1 MGVVDLVVIYG
12 GDWEF
17 SGGIYK
23 FIGGTGKGFVVNE
36 SISYEDFLEKIYK
49 ITGIDRTS
57 NELLLKFVYNTHFHM
72 EPLVVSNEDDL
83 QFFLRQND
91 DARRPDAS
99 RKPGTPLCITLRPK
113 EHQQFHSQDASYVPE
128 TQPFVGR
135 ARNRIDDFP
144 SLSQFEEDFDDVR
157 DGQGREDNINDEY
170 DDDIP
175 FVGGASYVP
184 ETQPF
189 VVDDVA
195 ATNDPNA
202 QTGENIQVGQYS
214 GSNTIDLNSESSD
227 TFDVGV
233 IFTNKK
239 ELHKH
244 ISLYAIK
251 KNFQFRV
258 TRSTKSLLVVE
269 CLASGCQWR
278 MRGIKLK
285 ETELFLVKKFND
297 TYTCSLE
304 FVNHGHKQ
312 ASGRVIGDCIRARYE
327 GVGRVYRP
335 NDIIQ
340 DIRREYGINIT
351 YDKAWRARECA
362 LYSLRGSPEES
373 FAYLPHYCAVLENN
387 NPGTITH
394 IESDDDNRFKY
405 FFMAIGASLRGF
417 HSSMRPVIVV
427 DGTHLKGKYLG
438 TLFVAT
444 ALDGNEQI
452 YPVAFGIGDSE
463 NNASWQW
470 FFEKLRDAITVEDF
484 SRLCIISDRNP
495 SIDRAVSLVLPG
507 SFHGACIVHIQ
518 RNMKAKGF
526 NESIIPIYLKAAK
539 VYRTSEFEHLMN
551 QLRNV

>member
-1 MGVVDLVVIYG
+1 MGVVDIVVIYD
-12 GDWEF
+12 GDCEF

-23 FIGGTGKGFVVNE
+23 FIGGTGKGVVVNE

-49 ITGIDRTS
+49 IMGIDRTS
-57 NELLLKFVYNTHFHM
+57 NELVMKFVYNTHFHM
-72 EPLVVSNEDDL
+72 EPLVVSNNDDL
-83 QFFLRQND
+83 QFFIRQND

-99 RKPGTPLCITLRPK
+99 RKSGTPLCITVRPK
-113 EHQQFHSQDASYVPE
+113 EHQQFHSQDASYVPK

-135 ARNRIDDFP
+135 ARNWIDDFP
-144 SLSQFEEDFDDVR
+144 CLSQFEEDFDDVI

-175 FVGGASYVP
+175 LYGVDAGDEIPPRTFNY
-184 ETQPF
+184 

-195 ATNDPNA
+195 AVNHPNM
-202 QTGENIQVGQYS
+202 QTGENIQVGQYN
-214 GSNTIDLNSESSD
+214 GSNTIDLNSESSE

-258 TRSTKSLLVVE
+258 ARSTKSLLMVE
-269 CLASGCQWR
+269 CVATGCQWR

-297 TYTCSLE
+297 THTCSLE

-312 ASGRVIGDCIRARYE
+312 ASGRVIGDCIKAKYE

-335 NDIIQ
+335 KDIIQ
-340 DIRREYGINIT
+340 DMRREYEVNIT
-351 YDKAWRARECA
+351 YDKAWRAKECA
-362 LYSLRGSPEES
+362 LDSLRGSPEES
-373 FAYLPHYCAVLENN
+373 FAYLPHYCAVLEIN
-387 NPGTITH
+387 NPSTTTH
-394 IESDDDNRFKY
+394 IESDDENILKY

-417 HSSMRPVIVV
+417 QSSMRPVIVF

-444 ALDGNEQI
+444 ALDENE
-452 YPVAFGIGDSE
+452 
-463 NNASWQW
+463 
-470 FFEKLRDAITVEDF
+470 
-484 SRLCIISDRNP
+484 
-495 SIDRAVSLVLPG
+495 
-507 SFHGACIVHIQ
+507 
-518 RNMKAKGF
+518 
-526 NESIIPIYLKAAK
+526 
-539 VYRTSEFEHLMN
+539 
-551 QLRNV
+551 